1 MDDVVV
7 VGGGQSGLAA
17 ARALRAAGLAPIV
30 LEAGTEPVGSWPH
43 YYDSLKLFSPA
54 AYSGFPGFPFRGD
67 PERYPPRAEVV
78 DYLREYAA
86 TLDVDIRTE
95 CRVTSVESTG
105 DRGFL
110 VTTDTGEAIH
120 TAGVVAATGSFGQ
133 PPPARPA
140 RSAHLY
146 RTPPARRRLSPSRA
160 VRRPARRGRRR
171 GRLSGPGR
179 LRTRRGGHVTI
190 ATRRPIAFLPQR
202 IDGRDLHYWLERT
215 GFDDLPPEWLARL
228 IPDALVTDTG
238 RYRAALESGR
248 PDRRPMF
255 TALDGEHV
263 VWSDGT
269 REVVDTIVLATGY
282 RPHLDY
288 LRALGALTDGLP
300 QHAGGISTTHP
311 GLAYV
316 GIEFQRSYA
325 SNTLRGVH
333 RDAEYIAPA
342 IAAHVRDA
350 GALVRL
356 WHSAVP
362 ACHRVTPAVAGCSAL
377 GWWTSTFSAPVNK
390 VCGRPPQVAQR
401 TPFSF
406 LFILEGVGFG
416 AARHPADGG
425 HRRDLPV
432 GGHLELARQSVP
444 IERTELPDVHAQR
457 ARLQCH
463 MGHRLAQVLGGELA
477 ILPVGVGHV
486 PLSQVGEQQ
495 CRVGRP
501 TAGARGQC
509 RTRRW
514 WSRSPRTPTMKA
526 HGCELPAEGAHRAAC
541 NSDSTCPG
549 RTDRA
554 VSNVVGLQRVASSG
568 CN

>member
-1 MDDVVV
+1 MEDVVV

-86 TLDVDIRTE
+86 MLDADICTR
-95 CRVTSVESTG
+95 CRVTSVASTG

-110 VTTDTGEAIH
+110 VMTDAGQAIH
-120 TAGVVAATGSFGQ
+120 TAGVVAATGSFGS
-133 PPPARPA
+133 P
-140 RSAHLY
+140 HLP
-146 RTPPARRRLSPSRA
+146 TLLGQHTFTGRLLHVSGY
-160 VRRPARRGRRR
+160 RRPEPYVDQRVVVVGAGDSAVQVGYELAEVAR
-171 GRLSGPGR
+171 
-179 LRTRRGGHVTI
+179 VTV
-190 ATRRPIAFLPQR
+190 ATRHPLAFLPQR

-228 IPDALVTDTG
+228 IPDTLVTDTG

-255 TALDGEHV
+255 TALEGDHV

-269 REVVDTIVLATGY
+269 REAVDTIVLATGY

-288 LRALGALTDGLP
+288 RGALGALTNGLP
-300 QHAGGISTTHP
+300 RHAGGISTTHP

-342 IAAHVRDA
+342 IAAHIRGA
-350 GALVRL
+350 GALVR
-356 WHSAVP
+356 A
-362 ACHRVTPAVAGCSAL
+362 
-377 GWWTSTFSAPVNK
+377 
-390 VCGRPPQVAQR
+390 
-401 TPFSF
+401 
-406 LFILEGVGFG
+406 
-416 AARHPADGG
+416 
-425 HRRDLPV
+425 
-432 GGHLELARQSVP
+432 
-444 IERTELPDVHAQR
+444 
-457 ARLQCH
+457 
-463 MGHRLAQVLGGELA
+463 
-477 ILPVGVGHV
+477 
-486 PLSQVGEQQ
+486 
-495 CRVGRP
+495 
-501 TAGARGQC
+501 
-509 RTRRW
+509 
-514 WSRSPRTPTMKA
+514 
-526 HGCELPAEGAHRAAC
+526 
-541 NSDSTCPG
+541 
-549 RTDRA
+549 
-554 VSNVVGLQRVASSG
+554 
-568 CN
+568 